1 MNIDETKQLL
11 AEIAVIDGRE
21 VSDEAVAIW
30 QDILQR
36 IPLDIAQEAHK
47 LSRQDS
53 SIRYLEPKHIY
64 SRAMQ
69 AAERLAAIEEQ
80 QKRQSKV
87 HAANLSKPCPKCN
100 HGIAIVSCDA
110 CCNWLWNYHKTN
122 HPGRDHGDRDCFRLV
137 IEKLIPITKTTT
149 PLER

>member
-69 AAERLAAIEEQ
+69 AAERLAAIENR
-80 QKRQSKV
+80 QKQESKI
-87 HAANLSKPCPKCN
+87 HASHLSNPCPKCN

-110 CCNWLWNYHKTN
+110 CCDWLWNYHKTN
-122 HPGRDHGDRDCFRLV
+122 HPGQNHGDRDCFRLV
-137 IEKLIPITKTTT
+137 MDKLIPVTQTRTK
-149 PLER
+149 PKR